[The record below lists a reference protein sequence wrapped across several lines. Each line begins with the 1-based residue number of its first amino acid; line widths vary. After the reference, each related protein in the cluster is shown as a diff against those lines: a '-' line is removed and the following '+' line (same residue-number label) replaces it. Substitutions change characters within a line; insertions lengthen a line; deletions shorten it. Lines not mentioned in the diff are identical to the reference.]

1 MAIIARVIAVD
12 FPHHIVQRGNNR
24 NKVFFAQQTRQK
36 YLELLRQ
43 YARDWNV
50 TILAYCLM
58 TNHIHLLAKPHQ
70 LNALSKMM
78 QGVSQ
83 AYSKY
88 VNKKYRRT
96 GRLWESRY
104 YSCVVDKENYLWMVA
119 RYIEQH
125 PKRAKM
131 VSRIEDYP
139 YSSAPAH
146 ILGAQDKALSEELF
160 TTDTRPDY
168 IKFVT
173 KKVSEEELNKIR
185 GTVKTG
191 RPLGSDTFIT
201 RLSRLLNR
209 VLSKRPPG
217 RPAKYGYG
225 NCGVS
230 PN

>member
-1 MAIIARVIAVD
+1 MARIARVVAVD

-24 NKVFFAQQTRQK
+24 NKVFFAQQTRHK

-43 YARDWNV
+43 YAQDWNV

-88 VNKKYRRT
+88 VNIKYRRT

-104 YSCVVDKENYLWMVA
+104 YSCVVDKEKYLWAVA
-119 RYIEQH
+119 RYIEQN
-125 PKRAKM
+125 PKRAQM
-131 VSRIEDYP
+131 VNQIEDYP
-139 YSSAPAH
+139 YSSAKAH
-146 ILGAQDKALSEELF
+146 ILGSSDKTLTEELF
-160 TTDTRPDY
+160 PVETRSDY
-168 IKFVT
+168 LKFV
-173 KKVSEEELNKIR
+173 KKKISGEELKKIR

-191 RPLGSDTFIT
+191 RPLGGNKFIT

-209 VLSKRPPG
+209 VLSKRPAG
-217 RPAKYGYG
+217 RPAK
-225 NCGVS
+225 
-230 PN
+230 